1 MKHREIFDIHTHIL
15 PGVDDG
21 SDSMKTTMEMLRM
34 AYSQGVRAVMATPHG
49 SVSRVS
55 PARCRRLL
63 EEVKEQAQQKF
74 PDLKIYL
81 GEEVFYSREC
91 IEHLNSGK
99 LLPMAGTS
107 YVLTEYPYTIPYRE
121 LYSAVRELVWARY
134 RPILAHIERY
144 RCLKDG
150 DRAEELSECGAYLQ
164 INFSSIGGSC
174 LNGTARWCRR
184 QLSAG
189 RIHFLGSDM
198 HNLGNRRPELEKA
211 LEWMERHLEEDYL
224 REILWENAEKMVRD
238 EPV

>member
-55 PARCRRLL
+55 PGRCRRLL

-74 PDLKIYL
+74 PDLKLYL

-134 RPILAHIERY
+134 RPILAHS
-144 RCLKDG
+144 L
-150 DRAEELSECGAYLQ
+150 
-164 INFSSIGGSC
+164 
-174 LNGTARWCRR
+174 
-184 QLSAG
+184 G

>member
-74 PDLKIYL
+74 PDLKLYL

-91 IEHLNSGK
+91 I
-99 LLPMAGTS
+99 
-107 YVLTEYPYTIPYRE
+107 
-121 LYSAVRELVWARY
+121 
-134 RPILAHIERY
+134 
-144 RCLKDG
+144 
-150 DRAEELSECGAYLQ
+150 
-164 INFSSIGGSC
+164 
-174 LNGTARWCRR
+174 
-184 QLSAG
+184 
-189 RIHFLGSDM
+189 
-198 HNLGNRRPELEKA
+198 
-211 LEWMERHLEEDYL
+211 
-224 REILWENAEKMVRD
+224 
-238 EPV
+238 